1 VNKSQCKEEWMSRK
15 SNSAAETAPKTEE
28 AAEAVAVV
36 STLGEAATTTQR
48 VPVVEALSSGTVK
61 ETF

>member
-1 VNKSQCKEEWMSRK
+1 MSRK

-28 AAEAVAVV
+28 AAEAAAVV
-36 STLGEAATTTQR
+36 SALGEAAATTQR